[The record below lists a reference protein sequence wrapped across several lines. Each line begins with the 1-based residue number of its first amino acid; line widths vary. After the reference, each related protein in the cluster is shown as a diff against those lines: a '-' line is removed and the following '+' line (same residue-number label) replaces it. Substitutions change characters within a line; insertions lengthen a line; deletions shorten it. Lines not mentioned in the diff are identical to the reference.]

1 MNTEIITA
9 DNANSYVLRNSR
21 PATEAEHPQLCRIF
35 NDMKLRQHCE
45 RDLSLMVGT
54 AYSSGVAVK
63 VSPQAGVVLLDADD
77 IMNMTPDVI
86 EFLIAHEVAH
96 HSIFHAFDAA
106 TVATIETLCR
116 TPMPLA
122 RLMARI
128 CNEILADI
136 AAVSEC
142 RNVDAAVEFLSGDDD
157 ELKTLYVDLFFNR
170 DNQVPEKL
178 YYCFESAIRL
188 QALGFLVNS
197 EYYFGLL
204 EVGVSA
210 QRGQALS
217 NHWNRV
223 DKLFSHY
230 LDFSEAD
237 ASALGAVM
245 GAGLYIAGC
254 RYDDQ
259 RWYLEIEALGDY
271 GDPLQF
277 LDFKTV
283 EDAYDIIEI
292 NSQHIRG
299 IKHPLK
305 HIAYDVVAGAV
316 WSRED
321 DADVAEEFL
330 GFLADNLGVDARLL

>member
-1 MNTEIITA
+1 MNTAKE
-9 DNANSYVLRNSR
+9 YLLRDAVE
-21 PATEAEHPQLCRIF
+21 ATPEQHPQLCRIF
-35 NDMKLRQHCE
+35 NEMKLRHNCDHE
-45 RDLSLMVGT
+45 LSLMVGT
-54 AYSSGVAVK
+54 TYSSGVAVK
-63 VSPQAGVVLLDADD
+63 LSPSSGVVLLDEDD
-77 IMNMTPDVI
+77 IMDMTPDVI

-96 HSIFHAFDAA
+96 FSVLHTFDAVIMP
-106 TVATIETLCR
+106 TVEALSR

-142 RNVDAAVEFLSGDDD
+142 RNVDAAVEFLSGGDD
-157 ELKTLYVDLFFNR
+157 ELKALYVDLFFSR

-188 QALGFLVNS
+188 QALGLLMNS

-204 EVGVSA
+204 ETGVSA

-254 RYDDQ
+254 RCDDQ
-259 RWYLEIEALGDY
+259 RWHNEIEALGDY
-271 GDPLQF
+271 GAPEQLF
-277 LDFKTV
+277 DFKTV
-283 EDAYDIIEI
+283 QTAYDTIEI

-299 IKHPLK
+299 IRHPLK
-305 HIAYDVVAGAV
+305 NIAYDVVAGAV

-321 DADVAEEFL
+321 DADVADEFL
-330 GFLADNLGVDARLL
+330 GSLADRIGLDAGEMLSL